1 MRRQITYIP
10 EYQLIAILFNANVN
24 IISLASSVN
33 KHAHV
38 DLAYTGDLGSYDAT
52 LSTEFKFVTFS
63 DDNKISKTTIFLLH
77 NKTQANIQNPVQ
89 DLFSNE
95 ELLTQRYL
103 IGNKSS
109 IYNHKNLIS
118 SDYCFIV
125 SYPLGQPKPTDLL
138 NKLKKMSIINT
149 AIEINFDDFHM
160 FGNLSEE
167 IELYID
173 EYNYNLKCKQTDLS
187 KNRRKIL
194 SERSK
199 ATGDKVE
206 TTERM
211 VFPNL

>member
-10 EYQLIAILFNANVN
+10 EYQLIAILFNANAN

-33 KHAHV
+33 KYIHV

-63 DDNKISKTTIFLLH
+63 DDNKISKTTFFLLN

-95 ELLTQRYL
+95 QLLTQRYL
-103 IGNKSS
+103 IGNKNS

-138 NKLKKMSIINT
+138 NKLKKMDIVNT
-149 AIEINFDDFHM
+149 AIEINFNDFQM

-173 EYNYNLKCKQTDLS
+173 DYNYSIKCKQNDMSKRRRMLLS
-187 KNRRKIL
+187 GR
-194 SERSK
+194 SEAKSGN
-199 ATGDKVE
+199 AEVI
-206 TTERM
+206 ERM
-211 VFPNL
+211 IFPNL

>member
-1 MRRQITYIP
+1 MRRQITYVP
-10 EYQLIAILFNANVN
+10 EYQLIAILFNANAN

-38 DLAYTGDLGSYDAT
+38 DLAYTGDLGSYDAI

-63 DDNKISKTTIFLLH
+63 DDNKISKTTIFLLN
-77 NKTQANIQNPVQ
+77 NKTQVNIQNTVQ

-109 IYNHKNLIS
+109 IYNHKNLMS

-125 SYPLGQPKPTDLL
+125 SYPLGQPKPTELL
-138 NKLKKMSIINT
+138 SKLKKMSIINT
-149 AIEINFDDFHM
+149 AIEINFGDFHM

-173 EYNYNLKCKQTDLS
+173 DYNYNIKCKQTDLS
-187 KNRRKIL
+187 KNRRKLL
-194 SERSK
+194 SARSK
-199 ATGDKVE
+199 ATEVQFE
-206 TTERM
+206 ATERM